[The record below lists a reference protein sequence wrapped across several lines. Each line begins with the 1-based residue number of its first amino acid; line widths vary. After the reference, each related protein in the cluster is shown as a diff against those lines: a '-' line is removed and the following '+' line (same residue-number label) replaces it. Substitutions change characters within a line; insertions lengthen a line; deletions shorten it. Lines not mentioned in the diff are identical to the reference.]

1 MNGSASKKPTVYID
15 FAGRPTRAKLLSA
28 DDSGVKARASGMEL
42 SLKWRQIKPIR
53 FYGIAAKFTEDHKLL
68 ADYCEAAGLVEEHER
83 EKALVE

>member
-1 MNGSASKKPTVYID
+1 
-15 FAGRPTRAKLLSA
+15 
-28 DDSGVKARASGMEL
+28 MEL